1 MKHILGMKKILLL
14 LAAALLL
21 TACGNQ
27 EEKLKERAAE
37 LCRYIPD
44 HELREESREY
54 MTEDFYNVLD
64 TMFNRLPE
72 HAEVGRWLVRRVYRH

>member
-37 LCRYIPD
+37 LCKYIPD

-54 MTEDFYNVLD
+54 MTEDCVRN
-64 TMFNRLPE
+64 
-72 HAEVGRWLVRRVYRH
+72 GRTVPLTPAAM